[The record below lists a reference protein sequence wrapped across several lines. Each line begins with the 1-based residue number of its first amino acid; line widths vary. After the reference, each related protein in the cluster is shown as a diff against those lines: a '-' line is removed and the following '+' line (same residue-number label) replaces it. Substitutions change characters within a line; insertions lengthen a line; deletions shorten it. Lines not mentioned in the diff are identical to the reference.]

1 MLRIA
6 PFGPTPVQQPG
17 VSPRPFVT
25 ALTASFFT
33 ALTEGLGASRRYRR
47 LRSNGAS
54 HDPAIRDAFGIG
66 SARSQPIHFAGR
78 M

>member
-17 VSPRPFVT
+17 VSPRSFVT
-25 ALTASFFT
+25 ALTASFT
-33 ALTEGLGASRRYRR
+33 ALTEGLGASRRYRQ

-54 HDPAIRDAFGIG
+54 HDPAIRDAFGVG
-66 SARSQPIHFAGR
+66 SAHSQPIHFAGR